1 MMNSNVF
8 EFISDVNQKGGT
20 MLKRG
25 KKDENDSPSDT
36 NLTMSER
43 ITPSTPKP
51 SAAQG
56 KTIIGENIAIEG
68 SIRGEENL
76 VIEGSLKGNIQME
89 KHNFTVGSRGR
100 VDGEIRAQN
109 VSISGEL
116 KGNITALGKV
126 EITKDADFY
135 GEIKAKSISVE
146 DGAYFKGMIELDREP
161 HRKSSEVVKPA
172 SPSGLETVKAPTSK
186 PFDAKKET

>member
-1 MMNSNVF
+1 MNSTDF
-8 EFISDVNQKGGT
+8 EFNTDGNPKGGS

-36 NLTMSER
+36 STTMSER
-43 ITPSTPKP
+43 IIPSTSKP
-51 SAAQG
+51 SAGQG

-76 VIEGSLKGNIQME
+76 EIEGALKGNIEME
-89 KHNFTVGSRGR
+89 KHNFTVGSKGR

-161 HRKSSEVVKPA
+161 HRKSSEEVKPA
-172 SPSGLETVKAPTSK
+172 SPSGFGSIKGPTSK
-186 PFDAKKET
+186 PADAKKET

>member
-1 MMNSNVF
+1 
-8 EFISDVNQKGGT
+8 

-36 NLTMSER
+36 STPMSER
-43 ITPSTPKP
+43 IIPSTQKP
-51 SAAQG
+51 SAGQG
-56 KTIIGENIAIEG
+56 KTIIGENITIEG

-76 VIEGSLKGNIQME
+76 VIEGALKGNIEME
-89 KHNFTVGSRGR
+89 KHNFTVGSKGR

-161 HRKSSEVVKPA
+161 HRKSSEGTKLA
-172 SPSGLETVKAPTSK
+172 RPSGLGAIQGPTSK
-186 PFDAKKET
+186 PVDAKKET

>member
-1 MMNSNVF
+1 MNSTDF
-8 EFISDVNQKGGT
+8 EFNTDGNQKGGS

-36 NLTMSER
+36 STPMSER
-43 ITPSTPKP
+43 IIPSTQKP
-51 SAAQG
+51 SAGQG
-56 KTIIGENIAIEG
+56 KTIIGENITIEG

-76 VIEGSLKGNIQME
+76 VIEGALKGNIEME
-89 KHNFTVGSRGR
+89 KHNFTVGSKGR

-161 HRKSSEVVKPA
+161 HRKSSEGTKLA
-172 SPSGLETVKAPTSK
+172 RPSGLGSIQGPTSK
-186 PFDAKKET
+186 PVDAKKET